1 MLFEVLCSSF
11 LWNTSQAREME
22 LVSFT
27 VGRIKITEMSCVCL
41 CMLVRWCLGAAV
53 ESTMQSIGCCP

>member
-11 LWNTSQAREME
+11 VWNTFQAREME

-27 VGRIKITEMSCVCL
+27 VRRIKITEMMYVCVRAC
-41 CMLVRWCLGAAV
+41 VRAL
-53 ESTMQSIGCCP
+53 GCCS